1 MCLKIIYITLGYIW
15 DNALHFNTI
24 LCLSMLGR
32 LEGKAIEGELLQ
44 GSVLW
49 LQPAVL
55 FCFLSWEHCSP
66 KPFTSQY
73 KWFGRR

>member
-1 MCLKIIYITLGYIW
+1 MLKNHISPALGYIW
-15 DNALHFNTI
+15 DNVLHFNTI
-24 LCLSMLGR
+24 LYICSMLGW

-55 FCFLSWEHCSP
+55 FCF
-66 KPFTSQY
+66 
-73 KWFGRR
+73 